1 MVGTKEEVMQVWI
14 REAEHRV
21 YHVMVNGEVYDIMR
35 LWKGKKLS
43 RNDMRDIADGY
54 REYFA
59 SE

>member
-1 MVGTKEEVMQVWI
+1 MHVWI
-14 REAEHRV
+14 REAERRT

-35 LWKGKKLS
+35 LWRGKRLS

-59 SE
+59 GGN